1 MTSRDRW
8 DRIASTAPY
17 FAVLAEPRFVD
28 PTAEALAAFHRSGD
42 ACVERLIRELDV
54 RVLLSAGRIRT
65 VLEFGSGPGR
75 LAAAYARRGF
85 AVTAADISPAMLA
98 LTRQNAPAV
107 DVQLDTDLFTSR
119 RRFDLV
125 SCVFVLQHLDDRDA
139 LDVVRRLI
147 ACVAPGGFLHIQFP
161 FRTHRPFA
169 SRAMLDIRQR
179 VPALNR
185 LANASRGRRSD
196 LPLLVPRMHSIDAI
210 VSELAAHGLS
220 VLQLDVT
227 RENELEM
234 ARIIAARDA
243 GALTAEDL
251 DLESRSPE
259 APTPERKPDFVDV
272 NELMRATSLDEW
284 NRRAEQY
291 FAGLTSVD
299 SQLAKPFSSPNDAPA
314 ILIAAGVVLQAAR
327 LLPGMTVVDF
337 GAGTGWLTRSLA
349 QLGCRVISVDVS
361 ASALDISR
369 RDLEARPLAGTHPS
383 PSFLR
388 FDGRKLALDDA
399 SVDRIICFDAFHHV
413 PNPEDVLREF
423 ARILKPGGLAAF
435 SEPGPR
441 HSHSAQSQ
449 FEMRTYGVLENDVD
463 LHALWPIARAA
474 GFAEIRVGVFNAD
487 PRLIELPA
495 YDQLLRGGAALVE
508 AARHLR
514 DFLLN
519 ARTFTLRKPGNEA
532 LDSRTA
538 SALGA
543 GIDVTLRS
551 EPHADAPIAV
561 RATVRNT
568 GSADWLPSPINPG
581 GVCLGVHLYA
591 GNELVTFDHYWEPF
605 PNGLPAGEAA
615 ELEFQLPP
623 LAPGAYV
630 LEFDCVAQNVA
641 WFATNGSA
649 TKRLALDI
657 RR

>member
-1 MTSRDRW
+1 
-8 DRIASTAPY
+8 
-17 FAVLAEPRFVD
+17 
-28 PTAEALAAFHRSGD
+28 
-42 ACVERLIRELDV
+42 
-54 RVLLSAGRIRT
+54 
-65 VLEFGSGPGR
+65 
-75 LAAAYARRGF
+75 
-85 AVTAADISPAMLA
+85 
-98 LTRQNAPAV
+98 
-107 DVQLDTDLFTSR
+107 
-119 RRFDLV
+119 
-125 SCVFVLQHLDDRDA
+125 
-139 LDVVRRLI
+139 
-147 ACVAPGGFLHIQFP
+147 
-161 FRTHRPFA
+161 
-169 SRAMLDIRQR
+169 
-179 VPALNR
+179 
-185 LANASRGRRSD
+185 
-196 LPLLVPRMHSIDAI
+196 LPLLVPRTHSIDSI

-220 VLQLDVT
+220 VLHLDVA

-234 ARIIAARDA
+234 ARITAARDA
-243 GALTAEDL
+243 QGLTVDDL
-251 DLESRSPE
+251 ELESRSPL
-259 APTPERKPDFVDV
+259 APAPERKPDFIDV

-314 ILIAAGVVLQAAR
+314 ILISAGVVLQAAG

-361 ASALDISR
+361 QSALDISR
-369 RDLEARPLAGTHPS
+369 RDLEARPLAGTQPS

-388 FDGRKLALDDA
+388 FDGRKLDLDDA

-413 PNPEDVLREF
+413 PNPNDVLREF

-463 LHALWPIARAA
+463 LHTLWPAAREA
-474 GFAEIRVGVFNAD
+474 GFAEIRVGVFNAN
-487 PRLIELPA
+487 PRLIELSA
-495 YDQLLRGGAALVE
+495 YDELLSGGTALVE

-519 ARTFTLRKPGNEA
+519 VRTFTLRKPGNEA

-543 GIDVTLRS
+543 DIDVTLRR
-551 EPHADAPIAV
+551 EPRADEPIAV

-568 GSADWLPSPINPG
+568 GAANWLPSPANPG
-581 GVCLGVHLYA
+581 GVCLGVHLYG
-591 GNELVTFDHYWEPF
+591 GNELLKFDHYWEPL
-605 PNGLPAGEAA
+605 PDGLPAGETA

-623 LAPGAYV
+623 LAPGSYV

-641 WFATNGSA
+641 WFATSGST
-649 TKRLALDI
+649 TKRLPLDI
-657 RR
+657 RP